1 MQKMNT
7 IKNLDMFRGIAALM
21 VLLFH
26 FYTFYSKELLK
37 ISEYFSILSIGHIG
51 VDLFFVLSG
60 FLITLSLWN
69 SKNFSHFFLKRVKRI
84 APLAIGTTLVF
95 WGIQNNIVNFSEIS
109 LYSFADLFSH
119 LFFINGFFPEF
130 YSTINPVT
138 WSISIEMA
146 FYLLLPIVWIV
157 FAKKNM
163 KKFFTVFSVLVFL
176 SFLYRVFLF
185 YYFQENPE
193 IDSHLKIIYSE
204 QLWGRLDQFFIGIVL
219 AYLYTKNNIKNTFKT
234 QLQSIISTKTVLYSS
249 VIALF
254 ISSYLFFEYQSDF
267 RNVFLLQV
275 FLHTLTALGCAG
287 IIYAFVEASDESF
300 LKNNI
305 ITKALAWFGKISYGV
320 YIFHFAVISLVYK
333 KFEMLNN
340 FGVSLWLQ
348 FLLILCITTI
358 LSYLSYYYFEKR
370 FL

>member
-1 MQKMNT
+1 
-7 IKNLDMFRGIAALM
+7 MFRGIAALI

-26 FYTFYSKELLK
+26 FYTFYSKPLLE

-69 SKNFSHFFLKRVKRI
+69 SKNFSHFFSKRVKRI
-84 APLAIGTTLVF
+84 APLAIGTTLIF
-95 WGIQNNIVNFSEIS
+95 WGIQNNIINFSEIS
-109 LYSFADLFSH
+109 LRSFSDLFSH

-146 FYLLLPIVWIV
+146 FYILLPIVWIIC
-157 FAKKNM
+157 AKKNM
-163 KKFFTVFSVLVFL
+163 KKFFTIFSVLVCL

-185 YYFQENPE
+185 YYFQEHPE

-204 QLWGRLDQFFIGIVL
+204 QLWGRLDQFFIGIIL
-219 AYLYTKNNIKNTFKT
+219 AYIYVKNNINNIFKT
-234 QLQSIISTKTVLYSS
+234 TLQLDISVKTILYSS
-249 VIALF
+249 LIVLF

-267 RNVFLLQV
+267 RNIFLLQV
-275 FLHTLTALGCAG
+275 FLHTFTALGFSG
-287 IIYAFVEASDESF
+287 IIYSF
-300 LKNNI
+300 IETNDNSVIKNNI
-305 ITKALAWFGKISYGV
+305 ITKALAWLGKISYGI

-333 KFEMLNN
+333 KFELLNN
-340 FGVSLWLQ
+340 FEISVWLQ
-348 FLLILCITTI
+348 FFLIFFITII
-358 LSYLSYYYFEKR
+358 LSYMSYHYFEKR